1 MRLEVCGGVRCSLPL
16 RRKRDPG
23 GLDVD
28 SVRRAKPTMADA
40 GASECWMGAG
50 DYDDGGGGW
59 MGSWV
64 WDRAV
69 EYSGYGCGRR
79 ATRQGLSVQ
88 VGYFENSGR
97 VCGPGPC
104 PREAPPDLA
113 RSGEDAQWE
122 RGLRAVSG
130 AARPINAF
138 ARREVEPAGQPA
150 SQIELHLG
158 AAAGLAQLG
167 RAKFTHSGSTC
178 ALAISHPFLRVA
190 TQPPPPPP
198 LLSLSLRSQC
208 SGAGFGS

>member
-1 MRLEVCGGVRCSLPL
+1 
-16 RRKRDPG
+16 
-23 GLDVD
+23 VD

-138 ARREVEPAGQPA
+138 ARREVEPASQPA
-150 SQIELHLG
+150 SQPD
-158 AAAGLAQLG
+158 
-167 RAKFTHSGSTC
+167 RASS
-178 ALAISHPFLRVA
+178 
-190 TQPPPPPP
+190 
-198 LLSLSLRSQC
+198 RSC
-208 SGAGFGS
+208 SGARSAGQGQIHTLWQHLRPSNFAPFFARRDAASPSPSPSQPQLEVTVQRGSVWVVID